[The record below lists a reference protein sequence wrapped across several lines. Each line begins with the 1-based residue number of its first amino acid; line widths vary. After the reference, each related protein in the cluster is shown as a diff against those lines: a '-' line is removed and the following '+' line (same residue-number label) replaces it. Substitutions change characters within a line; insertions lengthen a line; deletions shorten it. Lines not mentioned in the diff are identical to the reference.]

1 MGKIK
6 ELETSLANKIAAG
19 EVVER
24 PSSVVKEL
32 LENAIDAQATEINI
46 EVEQSGVSSIRVVD
60 NGTGIAQ
67 EDLGLV
73 FHRHATS
80 KIVADDDLF
89 HIRTLGF
96 RGEALASISSVAK
109 VTLKTCTDN
118 ENGHEIYAENGKII
132 HQKPAKAKKGTDIQ
146 VDSLFYNT
154 PARLKYIKSLYTEL
168 GKITDIVNRMAMS
181 HPEIRISLVSDGKKL
196 LSTNGSGRTNEVMA
210 EIYGMKVAK
219 DLVHISGD
227 TSDYHLEGFVAKPE
241 HSRSNKH
248 YISIFIN
255 GRYIKN
261 FVLNKAILEGYH
273 TLLTIGRFPICYI
286 NIQMDPILVDVN
298 VHPTKLEVRLSKE
311 DQLYDLIVTKIR
323 EAFKDKILIPQ
334 NDLNHASKKN
344 KVLETFEQQKIN
356 FEKQQSQIGETS
368 APYVHDQKDK
378 NHDVESHKNNLDS
391 TSSTNNESTEVSNE
405 LHNHIDD
412 SYLQSQKEVL
422 FDMEQNTSNE
432 YEISNQQSNDI
443 KGTVSQTPHR
453 RVPYM
458 EIVGQVHGTYI
469 IAQNENGMFMIDQHA
484 AQERIKYEYFREKI
498 GEVTNEVQ
506 NLLIPLTF
514 HFSKDEQMIID
525 QYKDE
530 LDKVG
535 VHLEHFGGHDYIVNS
550 YPVWFPKEEAEEI
563 IKDMIELVLKHKS
576 VDVKKIREDAAIMMS
591 CKKSIKANHYLKNN
605 EMADLIDQ
613 LREAEDPFTC
623 PHGRPII
630 INFSNYELE
639 KLIKTDYKACVV
651 LDMHIGHLKSIM
663 ELLKSHSI
671 ECYVH
676 IDLIKGLS
684 HDEFACEY
692 IIQQYKP
699 KGIVSTKAKV
709 IKKAKMLNTL
719 TIFRVFIID
728 SQALTRSI
736 ELIKKVEP
744 DYVEVLP
751 GVASKAVS
759 KIQQE
764 TSASVIAGGLIDE
777 QSEIREAIS
786 NGAKYVTTSYEKLW

>member
-6 ELETSLANKIAAG
+6 ELQTSLANKIAAG

-32 LENAIDAQATEINI
+32 LENAIDAKSTEINI
-46 EVEQSGVSSIRVVD
+46 EVEQSGISSIRVVD
-60 NGTGIAQ
+60 NGTGIEQ
-67 EDLGLV
+67 DDLDLV

-80 KIVADDDLF
+80 KLDADEDLF

-109 VTLKTCTDN
+109 VTLKTCTDS
-118 ENGHEIYAENGKII
+118 ENGHEIYAENGEILSR
-132 HQKPAKAKKGTDIQ
+132 KPAKAKKGTDIT
-146 VDSLFYNT
+146 VSSLFYNT

-181 HPEIRISLVSDGKKL
+181 HPDIRISLISDGKTL
-196 LSTNGSGRTNEVMA
+196 LKTNGSGKTNEVMS
-210 EIYGMKVAK
+210 EIYGIKVAK
-219 DLVHISGD
+219 DLVHIQGD

-261 FVLNKAILEGYH
+261 FVLNKAIIEGYH
-273 TLLTIGRFPICYI
+273 TLLTIGRYPICYL
-286 NIQMDPILVDVN
+286 NIEMDPILVDVN

-311 DQLYDLIVTKIR
+311 EQLYQLIVEKIR
-323 EAFKDKILIPQ
+323 YAFKDRILIPQ
-334 NDLNHASKKN
+334 NDLDRTPKKN
-344 KVLETFEQQKIN
+344 KVLNQFEQQKLD
-356 FEKQQSQIGETS
+356 FERRQQNSNQ
-368 APYVHDQKDK
+368 DK
-378 NHDVESHKNNLDS
+378 TNSHYYGMSESKLQNPNLEKNDLD
-391 TSSTNNESTEVSNE
+391 NNELINESTENFV
-405 LHNHIDD
+405 HNNKRSDD
-412 SYLQSQKEVL
+412 KDYFQIQKEILNDLDNGDASSLNDESTNDSEEVVT
-422 FDMEQNTSNE
+422 EQSNNDE
-432 YEISNQQSNDI
+432 ASSKTYQTLYSKQDNNDI
-443 KGTVSQTPHR
+443 KGKVSNTPSR

-458 EIVGQVHGTYI
+458 EVVGQVHGTYI

-506 NLLIPLTF
+506 DLLIPLTF

-525 QYKDE
+525 QYQDE

-550 YPVWFPKEEAEEI
+550 YPVWFPKAEAEEI
-563 IKDMIELVLKHKS
+563 IQDMVELVLNDKK
-576 VDVKKIREDAAIMMS
+576 VNVKKMREDAAIMMS

-639 KLIKTDYKACVV
+639 KLFK
-651 LDMHIGHLKSIM
+651 
-663 ELLKSHSI
+663 
-671 ECYVH
+671 
-676 IDLIKGLS
+676 
-684 HDEFACEY
+684 
-692 IIQQYKP
+692 
-699 KGIVSTKAKV
+699 
-709 IKKAKMLNTL
+709 
-719 TIFRVFIID
+719 RVM
-728 SQALTRSI
+728 
-736 ELIKKVEP
+736 
-744 DYVEVLP
+744 
-751 GVASKAVS
+751 
-759 KIQQE
+759 
-764 TSASVIAGGLIDE
+764 
-777 QSEIREAIS
+777 
-786 NGAKYVTTSYEKLW
+786 

>member
-6 ELETSLANKIAAG
+6 ELQTSLANKIAAG

-32 LENAIDAQATEINI
+32 LENAIDADATEINI
-46 EVEQSGVSSIRVVD
+46 EVEQSGISSIRVVD
-60 NGTGIAQ
+60 NGSGIEQ
-67 EDLGLV
+67 DDLALV

-80 KIVADDDLF
+80 KLDADDDLF

-118 ENGHEIYAENGKII
+118 ENGHEVYAENGVII
-132 HQKPAKAKKGTDIQ
+132 NQKPAKAKKGTDIL
-146 VDSLFYNT
+146 VESLFYNT

-181 HPEIRISLVSDGKKL
+181 HPNIRISLVSDGKTL
-196 LSTNGSGRTNEVMA
+196 ISTNGSRRTNEVMA

-219 DLVHISGD
+219 DLVHISGN

-241 HSRSNKH
+241 HSRSNRH

-261 FVLNKAILEGYH
+261 FVLNKAIQEGYH

-311 DQLYDLIVTKIR
+311 EQLYELIVNKIR
-323 EAFKDKILIPQ
+323 EAFKDRILIPQ
-334 NDLNHASKKN
+334 NDLDHSSKKN
-344 KVLETFEQQKIN
+344 KVLEIFEQQKMD
-356 FEKQQSQIGETS
+356 FEKKNASATGQDTSKYRFSQGQSTSDKKDLEVNESLNEDVYETVS
-368 APYVHDQKDK
+368 ENDYSHSEASQYIQRTNEDNYFQNQKDI
-378 NHDVESHKNNLDS
+378 L
-391 TSSTNNESTEVSNE
+391 NEMENEALRNDDFSNDE
-405 LHNHIDD
+405 
-412 SYLQSQKEVL
+412 
-422 FDMEQNTSNE
+422 
-432 YEISNQQSNDI
+432 NDI
-443 KGTVSQTPHR
+443 KGTVSKTPNR

-458 EIVGQVHGTYI
+458 EVVGQVHGTYI

-484 AQERIKYEYFREKI
+484 AQERIKYEYFRDKI
-498 GEVTNEVQ
+498 DEVSNEVQ

-525 QYKDE
+525 QYKEE

-550 YPVWFPKEEAEEI
+550 YPVWFPKRETEEI
-563 IKDMIELVLKHKS
+563 IKDMIELVLKHKK
-576 VDVKKIREDAAIMMS
+576 VDVRKMREDAAIMMS

-639 KLIKTDYKACVV
+639 KLFK
-651 LDMHIGHLKSIM
+651 
-663 ELLKSHSI
+663 
-671 ECYVH
+671 
-676 IDLIKGLS
+676 
-684 HDEFACEY
+684 
-692 IIQQYKP
+692 
-699 KGIVSTKAKV
+699 
-709 IKKAKMLNTL
+709 
-719 TIFRVFIID
+719 RVM
-728 SQALTRSI
+728 
-736 ELIKKVEP
+736 
-744 DYVEVLP
+744 
-751 GVASKAVS
+751 
-759 KIQQE
+759 
-764 TSASVIAGGLIDE
+764 
-777 QSEIREAIS
+777 
-786 NGAKYVTTSYEKLW
+786 

>member
-6 ELETSLANKIAAG
+6 ELQTSLANKIAAG

-32 LENAIDAQATEINI
+32 LENAIDAKSTEINI
-46 EVEQSGVSSIRVVD
+46 EVEQSGISSIRVVD
-60 NGTGIAQ
+60 NGTGIEQ
-67 EDLGLV
+67 DDLDLV

-80 KIVADDDLF
+80 KLDADDDLF

-118 ENGHEIYAENGKII
+118 ENGHEIYAENGEILSR
-132 HQKPAKAKKGTDIQ
+132 KPAKAKKGTDIT
-146 VDSLFYNT
+146 VSSLFYNT

-181 HPEIRISLVSDGKKL
+181 HPDIRISLISDGKTL
-196 LSTNGSGRTNEVMA
+196 LKTNGSGKTNEVMS
-210 EIYGMKVAK
+210 EIYGIKVAK
-219 DLVHISGD
+219 DLVHIQGD

-261 FVLNKAILEGYH
+261 FVLNKAIIEGYH
-273 TLLTIGRFPICYI
+273 TLLTIGRYPICYL
-286 NIQMDPILVDVN
+286 NIEMDPILVDVN

-311 DQLYDLIVTKIR
+311 EQLYQLIVEKIR
-323 EAFKDKILIPQ
+323 YAFKDRILIPQ
-334 NDLNHASKKN
+334 NDLDRTPKKN
-344 KVLETFEQQKIN
+344 KVLNQFEQQKLD
-356 FEKQQSQIGETS
+356 FERRQRNSNQ
-368 APYVHDQKDK
+368 DK
-378 NHDVESHKNNLDS
+378 SNSHYYDMSESELQNPNLEKNDLD
-391 TSSTNNESTEVSNE
+391 NNELINESTESFV
-405 LHNHIDD
+405 HNNKRSDD
-412 SYLQSQKEVL
+412 KDYFQIQKEILNDLDNGDASSLNDESTNDSEEVVT
-422 FDMEQNTSNE
+422 EQNNSDEASSKVYQTLYS
-432 YEISNQQSNDI
+432 QQDNNDI
-443 KGTVSQTPHR
+443 KGKVSNTPSR

-458 EIVGQVHGTYI
+458 EVVGQVHGTYI

-484 AQERIKYEYFREKI
+484 AQERIKYEDFREKI

-506 NLLIPLTF
+506 DLLIPLTF

-525 QYKDE
+525 QYQDE

-550 YPVWFPKEEAEEI
+550 YPVWFPKAEAKEI
-563 IKDMIELVLKHKS
+563 IQDMVELVLNDKK
-576 VDVKKIREDAAIMMS
+576 VNVKKMREDAAIMMS

-639 KLIKTDYKACVV
+639 KLFK
-651 LDMHIGHLKSIM
+651 
-663 ELLKSHSI
+663 
-671 ECYVH
+671 
-676 IDLIKGLS
+676 
-684 HDEFACEY
+684 
-692 IIQQYKP
+692 
-699 KGIVSTKAKV
+699 
-709 IKKAKMLNTL
+709 
-719 TIFRVFIID
+719 RVM
-728 SQALTRSI
+728 
-736 ELIKKVEP
+736 
-744 DYVEVLP
+744 
-751 GVASKAVS
+751 
-759 KIQQE
+759 
-764 TSASVIAGGLIDE
+764 
-777 QSEIREAIS
+777 
-786 NGAKYVTTSYEKLW
+786 

>member
-46 EVEQSGVSSIRVVD
+46 EVEQSGISAIRVVD

-118 ENGHEIYAENGKII
+118 ENGHEIYAEDGKII

-255 GRYIKN
+255 SRYIKN

-334 NDLNHASKKN
+334 NDLNHAPKKN

-378 NHDVESHKNNLDS
+378 NHDVESHRNNLDS

-405 LHNHIDD
+405 LNNHIDD
-412 SYLQSQKEVL
+412 TYLQSQKEVL

-639 KLIKTDYKACVV
+639 KLFK
-651 LDMHIGHLKSIM
+651 
-663 ELLKSHSI
+663 
-671 ECYVH
+671 
-676 IDLIKGLS
+676 
-684 HDEFACEY
+684 
-692 IIQQYKP
+692 
-699 KGIVSTKAKV
+699 
-709 IKKAKMLNTL
+709 
-719 TIFRVFIID
+719 RVM
-728 SQALTRSI
+728 
-736 ELIKKVEP
+736 
-744 DYVEVLP
+744 
-751 GVASKAVS
+751 
-759 KIQQE
+759 
-764 TSASVIAGGLIDE
+764 
-777 QSEIREAIS
+777 
-786 NGAKYVTTSYEKLW
+786 

>member
-118 ENGHEIYAENGKII
+118 ENGHEIYAEDGKII

-334 NDLNHASKKN
+334 NDLNHAPKKN

-391 TSSTNNESTEVSNE
+391 TSSTNNESTEISNE
-405 LHNHIDD
+405 LHNYIDD

-432 YEISNQQSNDI
+432 YEISKQQSNDI

-639 KLIKTDYKACVV
+639 KLFK
-651 LDMHIGHLKSIM
+651 
-663 ELLKSHSI
+663 
-671 ECYVH
+671 
-676 IDLIKGLS
+676 
-684 HDEFACEY
+684 
-692 IIQQYKP
+692 
-699 KGIVSTKAKV
+699 
-709 IKKAKMLNTL
+709 
-719 TIFRVFIID
+719 RVM
-728 SQALTRSI
+728 
-736 ELIKKVEP
+736 
-744 DYVEVLP
+744 
-751 GVASKAVS
+751 
-759 KIQQE
+759 
-764 TSASVIAGGLIDE
+764 
-777 QSEIREAIS
+777 
-786 NGAKYVTTSYEKLW
+786 

>member
-118 ENGHEIYAENGKII
+118 ENGHEIYAEDGKII

-334 NDLNHASKKN
+334 NDLNHAPKKN

-405 LHNHIDD
+405 LNNHIDD

-639 KLIKTDYKACVV
+639 KLFKR
-651 LDMHIGHLKSIM
+651 IM
-663 ELLKSHSI
+663 
-671 ECYVH
+671 
-676 IDLIKGLS
+676 
-684 HDEFACEY
+684 
-692 IIQQYKP
+692 
-699 KGIVSTKAKV
+699 
-709 IKKAKMLNTL
+709 
-719 TIFRVFIID
+719 
-728 SQALTRSI
+728 
-736 ELIKKVEP
+736 
-744 DYVEVLP
+744 
-751 GVASKAVS
+751 
-759 KIQQE
+759 
-764 TSASVIAGGLIDE
+764 
-777 QSEIREAIS
+777 
-786 NGAKYVTTSYEKLW
+786 

>member
-118 ENGHEIYAENGKII
+118 ENGHEIYAEDGKII

-255 GRYIKN
+255 SRYIKN

-334 NDLNHASKKN
+334 NDLNHAPKKN

-405 LHNHIDD
+405 LHNYIDD

-639 KLIKTDYKACVV
+639 KLFK
-651 LDMHIGHLKSIM
+651 
-663 ELLKSHSI
+663 
-671 ECYVH
+671 
-676 IDLIKGLS
+676 
-684 HDEFACEY
+684 
-692 IIQQYKP
+692 
-699 KGIVSTKAKV
+699 
-709 IKKAKMLNTL
+709 
-719 TIFRVFIID
+719 RVM
-728 SQALTRSI
+728 
-736 ELIKKVEP
+736 
-744 DYVEVLP
+744 
-751 GVASKAVS
+751 
-759 KIQQE
+759 
-764 TSASVIAGGLIDE
+764 
-777 QSEIREAIS
+777 
-786 NGAKYVTTSYEKLW
+786 

>member
-181 HPEIRISLVSDGKKL
+181 HPEIRISLVSDGKKI

-378 NHDVESHKNNLDS
+378 NHDVESHRNNLDS

-639 KLIKTDYKACVV
+639 KLFK
-651 LDMHIGHLKSIM
+651 
-663 ELLKSHSI
+663 
-671 ECYVH
+671 
-676 IDLIKGLS
+676 
-684 HDEFACEY
+684 
-692 IIQQYKP
+692 
-699 KGIVSTKAKV
+699 
-709 IKKAKMLNTL
+709 
-719 TIFRVFIID
+719 RVM
-728 SQALTRSI
+728 
-736 ELIKKVEP
+736 
-744 DYVEVLP
+744 
-751 GVASKAVS
+751 
-759 KIQQE
+759 
-764 TSASVIAGGLIDE
+764 
-777 QSEIREAIS
+777 
-786 NGAKYVTTSYEKLW
+786 

>member
-46 EVEQSGVSSIRVVD
+46 EVEQSGISAIRVVD

-118 ENGHEIYAENGKII
+118 ENGHEIYAEDGKII
-132 HQKPAKAKKGTDIQ
+132 HEKPAKAKKGTDIQ
-146 VDSLFYNT
+146 VESLFYNT

-181 HPEIRISLVSDGKKL
+181 HPEIRISLVSDGKKI

-334 NDLNHASKKN
+334 NDLNHAPKKN

-378 NHDVESHKNNLDS
+378 NHDVESHRNNLDS

-405 LHNHIDD
+405 LNNHIDD
-412 SYLQSQKEVL
+412 TYLQSQKEVL
-422 FDMEQNTSNE
+422 FDMEQDTSNE
-432 YEISNQQSNDI
+432 YEILNQQSKDI

-550 YPVWFPKEEAEEI
+550 YPVWFPKVEAEEI

-639 KLIKTDYKACVV
+639 KLFK
-651 LDMHIGHLKSIM
+651 
-663 ELLKSHSI
+663 
-671 ECYVH
+671 
-676 IDLIKGLS
+676 
-684 HDEFACEY
+684 
-692 IIQQYKP
+692 
-699 KGIVSTKAKV
+699 
-709 IKKAKMLNTL
+709 
-719 TIFRVFIID
+719 RVM
-728 SQALTRSI
+728 
-736 ELIKKVEP
+736 
-744 DYVEVLP
+744 
-751 GVASKAVS
+751 
-759 KIQQE
+759 
-764 TSASVIAGGLIDE
+764 
-777 QSEIREAIS
+777 
-786 NGAKYVTTSYEKLW
+786 

>member
-6 ELETSLANKIAAG
+6 ELQTSLANKIAAG

-24 PSSVVKEL
+24 PGSVVKEL

-60 NGTGIAQ
+60 NGTGIQ
-67 EDLGLV
+67 TEDLGLV

-80 KIVADDDLF
+80 KLDEDDDLF

-118 ENGHEIYAENGKII
+118 EEGQEIYVENGELLN
-132 HQKPAKAKKGTDIQ
+132 HKPAKAKRGTDIL
-146 VDSLFYNT
+146 VEALFYNT

-181 HPEIRISLVSDGKKL
+181 HPDIRISLVSDGKTIIK
-196 LSTNGSGRTNEVMA
+196 TNGSGRTNEVMS

-219 DLVHISGD
+219 DLVHITGD

-241 HSRSNKH
+241 HSRSNNH

-261 FVLNKAILEGYH
+261 FLLNKAILEGYH

-286 NIQMDPILVDVN
+286 NIEMDPILVDVN

-311 DQLYDLIVTKIR
+311 DQLFELIVEKIR
-323 EAFKDKILIPQ
+323 EAFKDRILIPQ
-334 NDLNHASKKN
+334 NDMDKLNKKN
-344 KVLETFEQQKIN
+344 KVLDNFEQQKIG
-356 FEKQQSQIGETS
+356 FEKRKQQAAQTHHDKVQRSDGETEDKAFEQSGPSEAMTTNNFNHSYIKEEPYSDDAYTQSQR
-368 APYVHDQKDK
+368 
-378 NHDVESHKNNLDS
+378 
-391 TSSTNNESTEVSNE
+391 
-405 LHNHIDD
+405 
-412 SYLQSQKEVL
+412 EVL
-422 FDMEQNTSNE
+422 FDMDDVQEASVDQLNDTS
-432 YEISNQQSNDI
+432 DV
-443 KGTVSQTPHR
+443 KGSVSQDPTR

-469 IAQNENGMFMIDQHA
+469 IAQNEQGMFMIDQHA

-498 GEVTNEVQ
+498 GEVSNEVQ

-514 HFSKDEQMIID
+514 HFSKDELILIQ
-525 QYKDE
+525 QYKEE

-535 VHLEHFGGHDYIVNS
+535 VHLEPFGGHDYIVDS
-550 YPVWFPKEEAEEI
+550 YPVWFPKAEAEEI
-563 IKDMIELVLKHKS
+563 IKDMIEYVLEHKK

-605 EMADLIDQ
+605 EMADLVNQ
-613 LREAEDPFTC
+613 LRETEDPFTC

-630 INFSNYELE
+630 INFSNYEIERLF
-639 KLIKTDYKACVV
+639 KR
-651 LDMHIGHLKSIM
+651 IM
-663 ELLKSHSI
+663 
-671 ECYVH
+671 
-676 IDLIKGLS
+676 
-684 HDEFACEY
+684 
-692 IIQQYKP
+692 
-699 KGIVSTKAKV
+699 
-709 IKKAKMLNTL
+709 
-719 TIFRVFIID
+719 
-728 SQALTRSI
+728 
-736 ELIKKVEP
+736 
-744 DYVEVLP
+744 
-751 GVASKAVS
+751 
-759 KIQQE
+759 
-764 TSASVIAGGLIDE
+764 
-777 QSEIREAIS
+777 
-786 NGAKYVTTSYEKLW
+786 

>member
-118 ENGHEIYAENGKII
+118 ENGHEIYAEDGKII

-334 NDLNHASKKN
+334 NDLNHAPKKN

-378 NHDVESHKNNLDS
+378 NHDIESHKNNLDS

-639 KLIKTDYKACVV
+639 KLFK
-651 LDMHIGHLKSIM
+651 
-663 ELLKSHSI
+663 
-671 ECYVH
+671 
-676 IDLIKGLS
+676 
-684 HDEFACEY
+684 
-692 IIQQYKP
+692 
-699 KGIVSTKAKV
+699 
-709 IKKAKMLNTL
+709 
-719 TIFRVFIID
+719 RVM
-728 SQALTRSI
+728 
-736 ELIKKVEP
+736 
-744 DYVEVLP
+744 
-751 GVASKAVS
+751 
-759 KIQQE
+759 
-764 TSASVIAGGLIDE
+764 
-777 QSEIREAIS
+777 
-786 NGAKYVTTSYEKLW
+786 

>member
-46 EVEQSGVSSIRVVD
+46 EVEQSGISSIRVVD

-639 KLIKTDYKACVV
+639 KLFK
-651 LDMHIGHLKSIM
+651 
-663 ELLKSHSI
+663 
-671 ECYVH
+671 
-676 IDLIKGLS
+676 
-684 HDEFACEY
+684 
-692 IIQQYKP
+692 
-699 KGIVSTKAKV
+699 
-709 IKKAKMLNTL
+709 
-719 TIFRVFIID
+719 RVM
-728 SQALTRSI
+728 
-736 ELIKKVEP
+736 
-744 DYVEVLP
+744 
-751 GVASKAVS
+751 
-759 KIQQE
+759 
-764 TSASVIAGGLIDE
+764 
-777 QSEIREAIS
+777 
-786 NGAKYVTTSYEKLW
+786 

>member
-6 ELETSLANKIAAG
+6 ELQTSLANKIAAG

-32 LENAIDAQATEINI
+32 LENAIDAESTEINV
-46 EVEQSGVSSIRVVD
+46 EVEQSGVASIRVVD
-60 NGTGIAQ
+60 NGTGIEQ
-67 EDLGLV
+67 DDLGLV

-80 KIVADDDLF
+80 KIDADDDLF

-118 ENGHEIYAENGKII
+118 ENGFEVYAENGEII
-132 HQKPAKAKKGTDIQ
+132 DSKPAKAKKGTDIL
-146 VDSLFYNT
+146 VESLFYNT

-181 HPEIRISLVSDGKKL
+181 HPDIRISLVSDDKTL
-196 LSTNGSGRTNEVMA
+196 ISTNGSGRTNEVMA

-261 FVLNKAILEGYH
+261 FLLNKAIIEGYH
-273 TLLTIGRFPICYI
+273 TLLTIGRYPICYI

-311 DQLYDLIVTKIR
+311 EQLFALIVEKIR
-323 EAFKDKILIPQ
+323 EAFKDRILIPQ
-334 NDLNHASKKN
+334 NDLDRSPKKN
-344 KVLETFEQQKIN
+344 KVLESFEQQKMD
-356 FEKQQSQIGETS
+356 FEKRNNSNASNQSASSYQSSENGYRSDSDNSVVNEDSGQKYEYDNSTIDVENSNSDSSHYIQRTS
-368 APYVHDQKDK
+368 EDNYFQNQKDIL
-378 NHDVESHKNNLDS
+378 NEIENDQYNELDS
-391 TSSTNNESTEVSNE
+391 SSA
-405 LHNHIDD
+405 
-412 SYLQSQKEVL
+412 KE
-422 FDMEQNTSNE
+422 D
-432 YEISNQQSNDI
+432 DI
-443 KGTVSQTPHR
+443 KGTISKSPHR

-458 EIVGQVHGTYI
+458 EVVGQVHGTYI

-525 QYKDE
+525 QYQDE
-530 LDKVG
+530 LDRVG

-550 YPVWFPKEEAEEI
+550 YPVWFPKGDAEEI
-563 IKDMIELVLKHKS
+563 IKDMINLVLEHKK
-576 VDVKKIREDAAIMMS
+576 VDVKKIREEVAIMMS

-605 EMADLIDQ
+605 EMSDLIDQ

-639 KLIKTDYKACVV
+639 KLFK
-651 LDMHIGHLKSIM
+651 
-663 ELLKSHSI
+663 
-671 ECYVH
+671 
-676 IDLIKGLS
+676 
-684 HDEFACEY
+684 
-692 IIQQYKP
+692 
-699 KGIVSTKAKV
+699 
-709 IKKAKMLNTL
+709 
-719 TIFRVFIID
+719 RVM
-728 SQALTRSI
+728 
-736 ELIKKVEP
+736 
-744 DYVEVLP
+744 
-751 GVASKAVS
+751 
-759 KIQQE
+759 
-764 TSASVIAGGLIDE
+764 
-777 QSEIREAIS
+777 
-786 NGAKYVTTSYEKLW
+786 

>member
-6 ELETSLANKIAAG
+6 ELQTSLANKIAAG

-32 LENAIDAQATEINI
+32 LENAIDAKSTEINI
-46 EVEQSGVSSIRVVD
+46 EVEQSGISSIRVVD
-60 NGTGIAQ
+60 NGTGIEQ
-67 EDLGLV
+67 DDLDLV

-80 KIVADDDLF
+80 KLDADDDLF

-109 VTLKTCTDN
+109 VTLKTCTDS
-118 ENGHEIYAENGKII
+118 ENGHEIYAENGEILSR
-132 HQKPAKAKKGTDIQ
+132 KPAKAKKGTDIT
-146 VDSLFYNT
+146 VSSLFYNT

-181 HPEIRISLVSDGKKL
+181 HPYIRISLISDGKTL
-196 LSTNGSGRTNEVMA
+196 LKTNGSGKTNEVMS
-210 EIYGMKVAK
+210 EIYGIKVAK
-219 DLVHISGD
+219 DLVHIQGD

-261 FVLNKAILEGYH
+261 FVLNKAIIEGYH
-273 TLLTIGRFPICYI
+273 TLLTIGRYPICYL
-286 NIQMDPILVDVN
+286 NIEMDPILVDVN

-311 DQLYDLIVTKIR
+311 EQLYQLIVEKIR
-323 EAFKDKILIPQ
+323 YAFKDRILIPQ
-334 NDLNHASKKN
+334 NDLDRTPKKN
-344 KVLETFEQQKIN
+344 KVLNQFEQQKLD
-356 FEKQQSQIGETS
+356 FERGQQNSNQ
-368 APYVHDQKDK
+368 DK
-378 NHDVESHKNNLDS
+378 TNSHYYGMSESKLQNPNLEKNDLD
-391 TSSTNNESTEVSNE
+391 NNELINESTENFV
-405 LHNHIDD
+405 HNNKRSDD
-412 SYLQSQKEVL
+412 KDYFQIQKEILNDLDNGDASLLNDESTNDSEEVVT
-422 FDMEQNTSNE
+422 EQSNNDE
-432 YEISNQQSNDI
+432 ASSKTYQTLYSKQDNNDI
-443 KGTVSQTPHR
+443 KGKVSNTPSR

-458 EIVGQVHGTYI
+458 EVVGQVHGTYI

-506 NLLIPLTF
+506 DLLIPLTF

-525 QYKDE
+525 QYQDE

-550 YPVWFPKEEAEEI
+550 YPVWFPKAEAEEI
-563 IKDMIELVLKHKS
+563 IQDMVELVLNDKK
-576 VDVKKIREDAAIMMS
+576 VNVKKLREDAAIMMS

-639 KLIKTDYKACVV
+639 KLFK
-651 LDMHIGHLKSIM
+651 
-663 ELLKSHSI
+663 
-671 ECYVH
+671 
-676 IDLIKGLS
+676 
-684 HDEFACEY
+684 
-692 IIQQYKP
+692 
-699 KGIVSTKAKV
+699 
-709 IKKAKMLNTL
+709 
-719 TIFRVFIID
+719 RVM
-728 SQALTRSI
+728 
-736 ELIKKVEP
+736 
-744 DYVEVLP
+744 
-751 GVASKAVS
+751 
-759 KIQQE
+759 
-764 TSASVIAGGLIDE
+764 
-777 QSEIREAIS
+777 
-786 NGAKYVTTSYEKLW
+786 

>member
-6 ELETSLANKIAAG
+6 ELQTSLANKIAAG

-32 LENAIDAQATEINI
+32 LENAIDAKSTVINI
-46 EVEQSGVSSIRVVD
+46 EVEQSGISSIRVVD
-60 NGTGIAQ
+60 NGTGIEQ
-67 EDLGLV
+67 DDLDLV

-80 KIVADDDLF
+80 KLDADDDLF

-109 VTLKTCTDN
+109 VTLKTCTDS
-118 ENGHEIYAENGKII
+118 ENGHEIYAENGEILSR
-132 HQKPAKAKKGTDIQ
+132 KPAKAKKGTDIT
-146 VDSLFYNT
+146 VSSLFYNT

-181 HPEIRISLVSDGKKL
+181 HPYIRISLISDGKTL
-196 LSTNGSGRTNEVMA
+196 LKTNGSGKTNEVMS
-210 EIYGMKVAK
+210 EIYGIKVAK
-219 DLVHISGD
+219 DLVHIQGD

-261 FVLNKAILEGYH
+261 FVLNKAIIEGYH
-273 TLLTIGRFPICYI
+273 TLLTIGRYPICYL
-286 NIQMDPILVDVN
+286 NIEMDPILVDVN

-311 DQLYDLIVTKIR
+311 EQLYQLIVEKIR
-323 EAFKDKILIPQ
+323 YAFKDRILIPQ
-334 NDLNHASKKN
+334 NDLDRTPKKN
-344 KVLETFEQQKIN
+344 KVLNQFEQQKLD
-356 FEKQQSQIGETS
+356 FERRQQNSNQ
-368 APYVHDQKDK
+368 DK
-378 NHDVESHKNNLDS
+378 TNSHYYGMSESKLQNPNLEKNDLD
-391 TSSTNNESTEVSNE
+391 NNELINESTENFV
-405 LHNHIDD
+405 HNNKRSDD
-412 SYLQSQKEVL
+412 KDYFQIQKEILNDLDNGDASLLNDESTNDSEEVVT
-422 FDMEQNTSNE
+422 EQSNNDE
-432 YEISNQQSNDI
+432 ASSKTYQTLYSKQDNNDI
-443 KGTVSQTPHR
+443 KGKVSNTPSR

-458 EIVGQVHGTYI
+458 EVVGQVHGTYI

-506 NLLIPLTF
+506 DLLIPLTF

-525 QYKDE
+525 QYQDE

-550 YPVWFPKEEAEEI
+550 YPVWFPKAEAEEI
-563 IKDMIELVLKHKS
+563 IQDMVELVLNDKK
-576 VDVKKIREDAAIMMS
+576 VNVKKLREDAAIMMS

-639 KLIKTDYKACVV
+639 KLFK
-651 LDMHIGHLKSIM
+651 
-663 ELLKSHSI
+663 
-671 ECYVH
+671 
-676 IDLIKGLS
+676 
-684 HDEFACEY
+684 
-692 IIQQYKP
+692 
-699 KGIVSTKAKV
+699 
-709 IKKAKMLNTL
+709 
-719 TIFRVFIID
+719 RVM
-728 SQALTRSI
+728 
-736 ELIKKVEP
+736 
-744 DYVEVLP
+744 
-751 GVASKAVS
+751 
-759 KIQQE
+759 
-764 TSASVIAGGLIDE
+764 
-777 QSEIREAIS
+777 
-786 NGAKYVTTSYEKLW
+786 

>member
-32 LENAIDAQATEINI
+32 LENAIDAQATEINF

-118 ENGHEIYAENGKII
+118 ENGHEIYAEDGKII

-334 NDLNHASKKN
+334 NDLNHAPKKN

-405 LHNHIDD
+405 LHNYIDD

-639 KLIKTDYKACVV
+639 KLFK
-651 LDMHIGHLKSIM
+651 
-663 ELLKSHSI
+663 
-671 ECYVH
+671 
-676 IDLIKGLS
+676 
-684 HDEFACEY
+684 
-692 IIQQYKP
+692 
-699 KGIVSTKAKV
+699 
-709 IKKAKMLNTL
+709 
-719 TIFRVFIID
+719 RVM
-728 SQALTRSI
+728 
-736 ELIKKVEP
+736 
-744 DYVEVLP
+744 
-751 GVASKAVS
+751 
-759 KIQQE
+759 
-764 TSASVIAGGLIDE
+764 
-777 QSEIREAIS
+777 
-786 NGAKYVTTSYEKLW
+786 

>member
-118 ENGHEIYAENGKII
+118 ENGHEIYAEDGKII

-255 GRYIKN
+255 SRYIKN

-405 LHNHIDD
+405 LHNYIDD

-639 KLIKTDYKACVV
+639 KLFK
-651 LDMHIGHLKSIM
+651 
-663 ELLKSHSI
+663 
-671 ECYVH
+671 
-676 IDLIKGLS
+676 
-684 HDEFACEY
+684 
-692 IIQQYKP
+692 
-699 KGIVSTKAKV
+699 
-709 IKKAKMLNTL
+709 
-719 TIFRVFIID
+719 RVM
-728 SQALTRSI
+728 
-736 ELIKKVEP
+736 
-744 DYVEVLP
+744 
-751 GVASKAVS
+751 
-759 KIQQE
+759 
-764 TSASVIAGGLIDE
+764 
-777 QSEIREAIS
+777 
-786 NGAKYVTTSYEKLW
+786 

>member
-6 ELETSLANKIAAG
+6 ELQTSLANKIAAG

-32 LENAIDAQATEINI
+32 LENAIDAHSTEINI
-46 EVEQSGVSSIRVVD
+46 EVEQSGISSIRVVD
-60 NGTGIAQ
+60 NGTGIEQ
-67 EDLGLV
+67 DDLDLV

-80 KIVADDDLF
+80 KLDADDDLF

-109 VTLKTCTDN
+109 VTLKTCTDS
-118 ENGHEIYAENGKII
+118 ENGHEIYAENGEILSR
-132 HQKPAKAKKGTDIQ
+132 KPAKAKKGTDIT
-146 VDSLFYNT
+146 VASLFYNT

-181 HPEIRISLVSDGKKL
+181 HPDIRISLISDGKTL
-196 LSTNGSGRTNEVMA
+196 LKTNGSGKTNEVMA
-210 EIYGMKVAK
+210 EIYGIKVAK
-219 DLVHISGD
+219 DLVHIQGD

-261 FVLNKAILEGYH
+261 FVLNKAIIEGYH
-273 TLLTIGRFPICYI
+273 TLLTIGRYPICYL
-286 NIQMDPILVDVN
+286 NIEMDPILVDVN

-311 DQLYDLIVTKIR
+311 EQLYQLIVEKIR
-323 EAFKDKILIPQ
+323 EAFKDRILIPQ
-334 NDLNHASKKN
+334 NDLDRRPKKN
-344 KVLETFEQQKIN
+344 KVLNQFEQQKID
-356 FEKQQSQIGETS
+356 FERRQQKLNQETATPAYKTFS
-368 APYVHDQKDK
+368 DSNDDNLNEANYEYDAPDNKD
-378 NHDVESHKNNLDS
+378 SI
-391 TSSTNNESTEVSNE
+391 NESTESIV
-405 LHNHIDD
+405 HNNKRTNDKDYFQI
-412 SYLQSQKEVL
+412 QKEIL
-422 FDMEQNTSNE
+422 NE
-432 YEISNQQSNDI
+432 MDSDTTNPDNQDINYATKGASEANMSDEIAPKDQQALYQPQDSNDI
-443 KGTVSQTPHR
+443 KGKVSNTPSR

-458 EIVGQVHGTYI
+458 EVVGQVHGTYI

-498 GEVTNEVQ
+498 GEVMNEVQ
-506 NLLIPLTF
+506 DLLIPLTF

-525 QYKDE
+525 QYQEE

-550 YPVWFPKEEAEEI
+550 YPVWFPKAEAEEI
-563 IKDMIELVLKHKS
+563 IQDMVELVLNDKKIS
-576 VDVKKIREDAAIMMS
+576 VKKMREDAAIMMS

-639 KLIKTDYKACVV
+639 KLFK
-651 LDMHIGHLKSIM
+651 
-663 ELLKSHSI
+663 
-671 ECYVH
+671 
-676 IDLIKGLS
+676 
-684 HDEFACEY
+684 
-692 IIQQYKP
+692 
-699 KGIVSTKAKV
+699 
-709 IKKAKMLNTL
+709 
-719 TIFRVFIID
+719 RVM
-728 SQALTRSI
+728 
-736 ELIKKVEP
+736 
-744 DYVEVLP
+744 
-751 GVASKAVS
+751 
-759 KIQQE
+759 
-764 TSASVIAGGLIDE
+764 
-777 QSEIREAIS
+777 
-786 NGAKYVTTSYEKLW
+786 

>member
-6 ELETSLANKIAAG
+6 ELQTSLANKIAAG

-32 LENAIDAQATEINI
+32 LENAIDAKSTEINI
-46 EVEQSGVSSIRVVD
+46 EVEQSGISSIRVVD
-60 NGTGIAQ
+60 NGTGIEQ
-67 EDLGLV
+67 DDLDLV

-80 KIVADDDLF
+80 KLDADDDLF

-118 ENGHEIYAENGKII
+118 ENGHEIYAEKGEILSR
-132 HQKPAKAKKGTDIQ
+132 KPAKAKKGTDIT
-146 VDSLFYNT
+146 VSSLFYNT

-181 HPEIRISLVSDGKKL
+181 HPDIRISLISDGKTL
-196 LSTNGSGRTNEVMA
+196 LKTNGSGKTNEVMS
-210 EIYGMKVAK
+210 EIYGIKVAK
-219 DLVHISGD
+219 DLVHIQGD

-261 FVLNKAILEGYH
+261 FVLNKAIIEGYH
-273 TLLTIGRFPICYI
+273 TLLTIGRYPICYL
-286 NIQMDPILVDVN
+286 NIEMDPILVDVN

-311 DQLYDLIVTKIR
+311 EQLYQLIVEKICY
-323 EAFKDKILIPQ
+323 AFKDRILIPQ
-334 NDLNHASKKN
+334 NDLDRTPKKN
-344 KVLETFEQQKIN
+344 KVLNQFEQQKLD
-356 FEKQQSQIGETS
+356 FERRQRNTNQDNSNS
-368 APYVHDQKDK
+368 HYYDMS
-378 NHDVESHKNNLDS
+378 ESEVQNSNLD
-391 TSSTNNESTEVSNE
+391 NNELINESTESFV
-405 LHNHIDD
+405 HNNKRSDD
-412 SYLQSQKEVL
+412 KDYFQIQKEILNDLDNVDVSSL
-422 FDMEQNTSNE
+422 NDESTNDSEEVVTEQNNSDEASSKAYPTLYS
-432 YEISNQQSNDI
+432 QQDNNDI
-443 KGTVSQTPHR
+443 KGKVSNTPSR

-458 EIVGQVHGTYI
+458 EVVGQVHGTYI

-506 NLLIPLTF
+506 DLLIPLTF

-525 QYKDE
+525 QYQDE

-550 YPVWFPKEEAEEI
+550 YPVWFPKAEAEEI
-563 IKDMIELVLKHKS
+563 IQDMVELVLNDKK
-576 VDVKKIREDAAIMMS
+576 VNVKKMREDAAIMMS

-639 KLIKTDYKACVV
+639 KLFK
-651 LDMHIGHLKSIM
+651 
-663 ELLKSHSI
+663 
-671 ECYVH
+671 
-676 IDLIKGLS
+676 
-684 HDEFACEY
+684 
-692 IIQQYKP
+692 
-699 KGIVSTKAKV
+699 
-709 IKKAKMLNTL
+709 
-719 TIFRVFIID
+719 RVM
-728 SQALTRSI
+728 
-736 ELIKKVEP
+736 
-744 DYVEVLP
+744 
-751 GVASKAVS
+751 
-759 KIQQE
+759 
-764 TSASVIAGGLIDE
+764 
-777 QSEIREAIS
+777 
-786 NGAKYVTTSYEKLW
+786 